1 MDNGGGGGGGDGGYS
16 AQQAEQESRKQAA
29 RDAVNRIFGIG
40 GNVVTKTPI
49 YGEGPVDPLVKFNDA
64 GEMGGSFSYGSGT
77 APVIGYN
84 ETTDT
89 AATDA
94 ANARQAGYD
103 RLKTSVYD
111 LNKKKLDTDR
121 TDAARAL
128 KFALLRSGN
137 SGGGLDIDQNNL
149 LQRKTDQGII
159 DATNAADAAALSAKT
174 GDEKSRLDLLSRIDA
189 GMDQG
194 SAVQGAA
201 NQLQSSTDAAL
212 ANAKGN
218 LIGNVFDNAG
228 LLYQVGSGNTGYADG
243 MNAYLRRKGGGVGGV
258 SAPSF
263 SGTINSTGA

>member
-1 MDNGGGGGGGDGGYS
+1 MDSGGGGGGDGGYS

-49 YGEGPVDPLVKFNDA
+49 YGAAPMQTRILDG
-64 GEMGGSFSYGSGT
+64 GEMGGSFDYGQGE

-159 DATNAADAAALSAKT
+159 DATNAADSAALSAKT
-174 GDEKSRLDLLSRIDA
+174 GDEKSRIDLLSRIDA

-212 ANAKGN
+212 ASAKGN

-228 LLYQVGSGNTGYADG
+228 LLYQTAAGGNGYADG

-263 SGTINSTGA
+263 SGVINSTGA